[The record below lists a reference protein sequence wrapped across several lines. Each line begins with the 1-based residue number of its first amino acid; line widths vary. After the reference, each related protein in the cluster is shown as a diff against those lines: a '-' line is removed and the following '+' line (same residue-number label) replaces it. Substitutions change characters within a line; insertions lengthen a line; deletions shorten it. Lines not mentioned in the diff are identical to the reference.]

1 MCISHNIASSFHCH
15 MCRLEFKMP
24 LPPAKKQKT
33 LACIR
38 EIQVLKLC
46 TKVYSQKWLTQLWTQ
61 VFVVVLLLHIVSSL
75 VCLILPCLFLV
86 HGEVGKKKKIPFLLF
101 YCETGS
107 LISSLFDWRLSW
119 FLFSFA
125 DKPQPPRGPF
135 EASEIDGE
143 SMTLTWQPP
152 KDDGGEPVANYIVE
166 KRKAGTNR
174 WTKVS
179 SFCHSPKCQVGHCC
193 VGLLSAPGYS
203 SFIVADNSSS
213 HLSCLVFALCLA
225 LI

>member
-1 MCISHNIASSFHCH
+1 MCISHNIASSYHCH
-15 MCRLEFKMP
+15 ICHLELKMP

-33 LACIR
+33 PACIR
-38 EIQVLKLC
+38 EIEVPKLC
-46 TKVYSQKWLTQLWTQ
+46 TFTPKRGWQPVWTW
-61 VFVVVLLLHIVSSL
+61 VIVVLLLRIVNSL
-75 VCLILPCLFLV
+75 VCLFFLAFFLCMVRLAKQLFSLSLF
-86 HGEVGKKKKIPFLLF
+86 FLN
-101 YCETGS
+101 CGTGS
-107 LISSLFDWRLSW
+107 LMPSLFDWRLSW

-193 VGLLSAPGYS
+193 VGLLSVSGCS
-203 SFIVADNSSS
+203 SFIVAYNASS
-213 HLSCLVFALCLA
+213 HLSHLVFALCLA